1 MSSIS
6 FIAENI
12 EPIRL
17 DAYAATSQGISRSR
31 LKNGL
36 QTLQV
41 NGKDAKISLKLLG
54 GESVFLEWEDPV
66 PEKIES
72 QNIPL
77 SIIFEDEYVCVI
89 DKAQGMVTHPGAGNM
104 RDTLVNALLYHRGQ
118 GDIEIHDEQTADIA
132 LRAGI
137 VHRLD
142 KDTSGLIITA
152 KDRDTEVFLQEQFKN
167 RRTQKEYIAIV
178 QGHPPKHSGSIKT
191 QIERHPKNRKLF
203 TVTEDKARG
212 KFSHTKYRCVGIYGP
227 YSLLRLNIKT
237 GRTHQIRVHL
247 KHLGCPIL
255 GDPLYGK
262 KDVLFPNATLKLH
275 ARRLG
280 VRLPP
285 KSKPNDEIF
294 GEITSPVYKS
304 QRIEDFVFF
313 TSSTPK
319 HFLMLMK
326 ALKEKYARSQFAG
339 Y

>member
-1 MSSIS
+1 MSSIT
-6 FIAENI
+6 FIAENT
-12 EPIRL
+12 EPVRL
-17 DAYAATSQGISRSR
+17 DTYASTIQGISRSR

-36 QTLQV
+36 QTLTV
-41 NGKDAKISLKLLG
+41 NGKNAKLSLKLLG
-54 GESVFLEWEDPV
+54 GESVFLEWDDPV
-66 PEKIES
+66 PEKIEA

-77 SIIFEDEYVCVI
+77 SIIYEDDCVCVI

-104 RDTLVNALLYHRGQ
+104 RDTLVNALMFHRGQ
-118 GDIEIHDEQTADIA
+118 DDIELTDENTETA

-152 KDRDTEVFLQEQFKN
+152 KDRDSEVFLQEQFKN

-203 TVTEDKARG
+203 TVTDDKTRG
-212 KFSHTKYRCVGIYGP
+212 KFAHTKYRCVGIYGP

-280 VRLPP
+280 IRLPP
-285 KSKPNDEIF
+285 KSKPSDDIF

-304 QRIEDFVFF
+304 MRIEDFVFF

-319 HFLMLMK
+319 HFLKLMK
-326 ALKEKYARSQFAG
+326 ALKEKFERSQF
-339 Y
+339 YNY

>member
-1 MSSIS
+1 MSSIT

-12 EPIRL
+12 EPVRL
-17 DAYAATSQGISRSR
+17 DSYAATAQGISRSR

-36 QTLQV
+36 KTLTV
-41 NGKDAKISLKLLG
+41 NGKSAKLSLKLTG
-54 GESVFLEWEDPV
+54 GESVFLEWDDPV
-66 PEKIES
+66 PDRIEA

-77 SIIFEDEYVCVI
+77 SIIYEDDYVCVI
-89 DKAQGMVTHPGAGNM
+89 DKEQGMVTHPGAGNM
-104 RDTLVNALLYHRGQ
+104 SGTLVNALMYHRGQ
-118 GDIEIHDEQTADIA
+118 DDIELNEENAEVS
-132 LRAGI
+132 LRSGI

-142 KDTSGLIITA
+142 KDTSGVLITA
-152 KDRDTEVFLQEQFKN
+152 KDRDSEVFLQEQFKN

-178 QGHPPKHSGSIKT
+178 QGHPPQHSGSIKT
-191 QIERHPKNRKLF
+191 QIERSPKNRKLF
-203 TVTEDKARG
+203 TVTDDKTRG
-212 KFSHTKYRCVGIYGP
+212 KFAHTKYRCVGIYGP

-262 KDVLFPNATLKLH
+262 KDVVFPNATLKLH

-280 VRLPP
+280 IRLPP
-285 KSKPNDEIF
+285 NSKPSDDIF
-294 GEITSPVYKS
+294 GKITSPVYKS
-304 QRIEDFVFF
+304 QRIEDFIFF

-319 HFLMLMK
+319 HFMDVLRG
-326 ALKEKYARSQFAG
+326 LKEKFERSQFAN

>member
-1 MSSIS
+1 MSSIT
-6 FIAENI
+6 FIAENL
-12 EPIRL
+12 EPVRL
-17 DAYAATSQGISRSR
+17 DSYAAASQGISRSR

-36 QTLQV
+36 QKLTV
-41 NGKDAKISLKLLG
+41 NGKEAKLSFKLMG
-54 GESVFLEWEDPV
+54 GESVFLEWDDPI
-66 PEKIES
+66 PEKIEA

-77 SIIFEDEYVCVI
+77 SIIYEDDYVCVV

-104 RDTLVNALLYHRGQ
+104 RDTLVNALMYHRGQ
-118 GDIEIHDEQTADIA
+118 KDIELTDDNADIA

-142 KDTSGLIITA
+142 KDTSGIIITA
-152 KDRDTEVFLQEQFKN
+152 KDRDSETFLQEQFKT

-178 QGHPPKHSGSIKT
+178 QGHPPQHSGSIKT
-191 QIERHPKNRKLF
+191 HIERSPKNRKLF
-203 TVTEDKARG
+203 TVTDDKTRG
-212 KFSHTKYRCVGIYGP
+212 KFAHTKYRCVGIYGP

-262 KDVLFPNATLKLH
+262 KDVLFPSATLKLH

-285 KSKPNDEIF
+285 NSKPADDVF
-294 GEITSPVYKS
+294 GEITSSVYKS
-304 QRIEDFVFF
+304 QRIDGFVFF
-313 TSSTPK
+313 TSNTPK
-319 HFLMLMK
+319 HFIDVLK
-326 ALKEKYARSQFAG
+326 GLKEKFDRSQFTG